1 MSSSQKPRILQPQAQ
16 PERQEQQPPSASRDT
31 PDTQD
36 TQDTKDTPSAQQE
49 MGEGSYEGTREYNKR
64 TADYLKK
71 ADVEADAKAARPKSE
86 EEAREIQRA
95 EDEGRSHSKGE
106 H

>member
-1 MSSSQKPRILQPQAQ
+1 MSRQKPRILHPQPS
-16 PERQEQQPPSASRDT
+16 ENKEQQPSASGDAQGT
-31 PDTQD
+31 PG
-36 TQDTKDTPSAQQE
+36 ANEE

-71 ADVEADAKAARPKSE
+71 ADVEADAKAAKPRSE
-86 EEAREIQRA
+86 QEAREMQRA

-106 H
+106 G